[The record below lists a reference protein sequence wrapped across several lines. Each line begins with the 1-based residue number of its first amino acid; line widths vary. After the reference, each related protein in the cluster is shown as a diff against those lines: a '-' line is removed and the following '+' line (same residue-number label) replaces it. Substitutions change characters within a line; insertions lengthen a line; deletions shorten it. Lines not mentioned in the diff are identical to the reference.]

1 MTILPTERESARFGL
16 LRGETILHDGE
27 EEEEKDQEEEDR
39 VFDEPLRKRR
49 EMEAVHGESN
59 V

>member
-16 LRGETILHDGE
+16 LRGETILHD
-27 EEEEKDQEEEDR
+27 EEEEKDREEEDR

-49 EMEAVHGESN
+49 EMHCGPDQSRIPM
-59 V
+59 